1 MKKLSA
7 VIVTVLMLASLT
19 ACNNKPSQ
27 VPPSA
32 EIIPESASESIS
44 EPNSDESADIQKS
57 EGDSATSDTESVP
70 TESNTESVPTE
81 SNTESVSTESNTE
94 SVPTESIT
102 DSDNSSLENKPV
114 TSKTLPLKE
123 YPVGSYFTKNGMPCD
138 DHDSCDWSVD
148 NCNCINFDRS
158 IQSMGFAKYVYF
170 TVTGKHVNDNKIGV
184 DADLT
189 SQTANLELANL
200 PEGAYIAVTQKNGV
214 PFQMAKI
221 SSDDNG
227 ITVYGA
233 NYGGGCKVSVLTF
246 TWEQFAEKF
255 PHLDC
260 IAK

>member
-19 ACNNKPSQ
+19 ACGNKPAQ

-32 EIIPESASESIS
+32 EIIPESAPESIS
-44 EPNSDESADIQKS
+44 EHNSDESADIQTS

-70 TESNTESVPTE
+70 TESNTESVPIE
-81 SNTESVSTESNTE
+81 SNTES
-94 SVPTESIT
+94 
-102 DSDNSSLENKPV
+102 DNSSKALENKPV
-114 TSKTLPLKE
+114 TSKMLPLKE

-148 NCNCINFDRS
+148 NCNCVNFDRS

-189 SQTANLELANL
+189 PQTANIELANL

>member
-7 VIVTVLMLASLT
+7 VIVTILMLASLT
-19 ACNNKPSQ
+19 ACGNKPSQ
-27 VPPSA
+27 ALSPA
-32 EIIPESASESIS
+32 KIIPESAPENIS
-44 EPNSDESADIQKS
+44 EPNSDESTDIQTS

-70 TESNTESVPTE
+70 TESNTES
-81 SNTESVSTESNTE
+81 
-94 SVPTESIT
+94 
-102 DSDNSSLENKPV
+102 DNSSKASENKPV

-123 YPVGSYFTKNGMPCD
+123 YPAGSYFTKNGMPCD

-148 NCNCINFDRS
+148 NCNCVNFDRS

-170 TVTGKHVNDNKIGV
+170 TVTGKHVNDNKIGI